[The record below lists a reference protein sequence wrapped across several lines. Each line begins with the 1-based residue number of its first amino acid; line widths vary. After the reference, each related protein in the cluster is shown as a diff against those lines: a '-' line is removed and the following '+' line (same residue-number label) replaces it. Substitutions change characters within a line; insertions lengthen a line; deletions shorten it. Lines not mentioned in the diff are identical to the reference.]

1 MTELKSILPDD
12 YTETVF
18 EASATVPTFDECTE
32 PIGITSALTGKETPV
47 WFFRLFLDDVVMNH
61 VVMNHIVIETKRHGK
76 KTVTRSFTVIQV

>member
-47 WFFRLFLDDVVMNH
+47 WFFRRFLDD
-61 VVMNHIVIETKRHGK
+61 VVMNHIVIETKRHGR

>member
-47 WFFRLFLDDVVMNH
+47 WFFRRFLDDVVMNR
-61 VVMNHIVIETKRHGK
+61 IVIETKRHGK
-76 KTVTRSFTVIQV
+76 KTVTRSFTVIHV